1 MRVIT
6 YSRISKQDDRDIIP
20 GIQCQRDDC
29 LAFAQEHG
37 HEVVDEISDNLCQI
51 RVRPTTPLGTDR
63 RTARTRMGTG
73 TGGRGA
79 TTRAS

>member
-20 GIQCQRDDC
+20 GIQHQRDDY

-37 HEVVDEISDNLCQI
+37 HEVVDEISDNLS
-51 RVRPTTPLGTDR
+51 
-63 RTARTRMGTG
+63 AS
-73 TGGRGA
+73 
-79 TTRAS
+79 RASTMRPGFEQLVVVPTQVANSN